1 MSIQRFVKSQEVKE
15 VSSCNVETPVDQR
28 LCDSWHHKIQ
38 SPLKAQQ
45 NTRIEISLKLRSG
58 ETKDGAL
65 MNRHVGAIII
75 LS

>member
-1 MSIQRFVKSQEVKE
+1 MPTGKRMRLEKRQE
-15 VSSCNVETPVDQR
+15 NTG
-28 LCDSWHHKIQ
+28 DSWHHKIQ

-65 MNRHVGAIII
+65 MNRHVDSRNPIV
-75 LS
+75 L